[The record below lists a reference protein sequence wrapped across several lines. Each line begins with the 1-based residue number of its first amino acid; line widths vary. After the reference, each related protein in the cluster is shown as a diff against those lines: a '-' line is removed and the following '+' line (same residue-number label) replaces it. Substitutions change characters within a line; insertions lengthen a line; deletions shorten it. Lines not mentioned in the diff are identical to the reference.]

1 MEIAVKQTGS
11 LDETLV
17 NDDLVR
23 SPLGNWVCL
32 HCRPNWLTLGHS
44 VFLFFF
50 CRSLLHSFANVQLI
64 HQAFLISCGLAAV
77 RHVSLPVAMF

>member
-44 VFLFFF
+44 VFLFFSADLF
-50 CRSLLHSFANVQLI
+50 CILLQMFNSFI
-64 HQAFLISCGLAAV
+64 KHF
-77 RHVSLPVAMF
+77 